1 MDQVAQEGLVADAGD
16 LHGKDAHADECAEGA
31 EPREHADNQEGG
43 VVRHEGG
50 DQSADSR
57 HEGGEEYDPLPS
69 KPVTEVSRNE
79 NPEDKAHTEK
89 VKLSDKIIIIICTNL
104 FMV

>member
-50 DQSADSR
+50 DQSADGG
-57 HEGGEEYDPLPS
+57 HEHGGEHHLLPAKS
-69 KPVTEVSRNE
+69 V
-79 NPEDKAHTEK
+79 
-89 VKLSDKIIIIICTNL
+89 
-104 FMV
+104 